1 MKQIED
7 SQQIRRALVNCFE
20 RANIP
25 GLTDEQKEKIL
36 SFVVIGAG
44 PTGVCSNHEI
54 WNVRLRWF
62 SFSPLRCLASNN
74 RNYFPPIDQVLSSPV
89 SFGIS

>member
-1 MKQIED
+1 LKQIED

-44 PTGVCSNHEI
+44 PTGV
-54 WNVRLRWF
+54 
-62 SFSPLRCLASNN
+62 
-74 RNYFPPIDQVLSSPV
+74 
-89 SFGIS
+89 

>member
-1 MKQIED
+1 LKQIED

-44 PTGVCSNHEI
+44 PTGVCLNNEI
-54 WNVRLRWF
+54 RNV
-62 SFSPLRCLASNN
+62 
-74 RNYFPPIDQVLSSPV
+74 
-89 SFGIS
+89 

>member
-1 MKQIED
+1 VREHCCFLKQIED

-44 PTGVCSNHEI
+44 PTGVCLNNEI
-54 WNVRLRWF
+54 RNV
-62 SFSPLRCLASNN
+62 
-74 RNYFPPIDQVLSSPV
+74 
-89 SFGIS
+89 